1 MKDIT
6 AFMMALNIYISFD
19 NKQPSHFQLIPEK
32 FNWDNLVTILDLST
46 TQVSNRD
53 SLVFHYLHPLTHK
66 QETISNQ
73 TQLDT
78 LMTDIKEI
86 PYDGLFFYAGD
97 NSKPNQSLVVC
108 NPFEKLSQ
116 LVKQHQPLGYRES
129 RWVGILASQMA
140 SSSQE
145 NFETEL
151 SMLGNLISRGGRK
164 MHKRARHINHGP
176 EATNE
181 AEKTED
187 STSSSSSESEGD
199 ECLKERG
206 RHHIGRHGRG
216 KHFGP
221 FGKYDKHR
229 KHGRRHSEHFEP
241 FGGHGGPFGGHGG
254 PFDGHGGPFGGHGG
268 PFGGHSGP
276 FGGRGGPF
284 GSHGGPFGGHGGQ
297 YPFLSK
303 KESKLMKKLY
313 HARY

>member
-1 MKDIT
+1 
-6 AFMMALNIYISFD
+6 MMALNIYISFD

-254 PFDGHGGPFGGHGG
+254 PF
-268 PFGGHSGP
+268 
-276 FGGRGGPF
+276 
-284 GSHGGPFGGHGGQ
+284 GGHGGQ

>member
-1 MKDIT
+1 
-6 AFMMALNIYISFD
+6 MMALNIYISFD
-19 NKQPSHFQLIPEK
+19 NKQSSHFQLIPEK
-32 FNWDNLVTILDLST
+32 FNWDNLVTILELST

-53 SLVFHYLHPLTHK
+53 SLVLHYLHPLTNK

-78 LMTDIKEI
+78 LMTDLKEI
-86 PYDGLFFYAGD
+86 LYDGLFFYAGD
-97 NSKPNQSLVVC
+97 NSKPTQSLVVC

-116 LVKQHQPLGYRES
+116 LVKQHQPLGYRAS

-151 SMLGNLISRGGRK
+151 SMLDNLISRGGRK
-164 MHKRARHINHGP
+164 MCKRARHINHGP
-176 EATNE
+176 EAINE
-181 AEKTED
+181 TEKTED

-199 ECLKERG
+199 ESLKERG
-206 RHHIGRHGRG
+206 HHHIGRHGRG

-229 KHGRRHSEHFEP
+229 KHGRRHSEYMNYGGKHFES
-241 FGGHGGPFGGHGG
+241 FGGR
-254 PFDGHGGPFGGHGG
+254 DG

-276 FGGRGGPF
+276 FGGHSGPFDGRGGPFDGRGGPFDGRGGPF
-284 GSHGGPFGGHGGQ
+284 GGCGGPFGGHSGQ

>member
-1 MKDIT
+1 
-6 AFMMALNIYISFD
+6 MMALNIYISFD

-268 PFGGHSGP
+268 PFGGH
-276 FGGRGGPF
+276 
-284 GSHGGPFGGHGGQ
+284 GGQ

>member
-1 MKDIT
+1 
-6 AFMMALNIYISFD
+6 MMALNIYISFD

-254 PFDGHGGPFGGHGG
+254 PFGG
-268 PFGGHSGP
+268 
-276 FGGRGGPF
+276 
-284 GSHGGPFGGHGGQ
+284 HGGPFGGHGGQ

>member
-1 MKDIT
+1 
-6 AFMMALNIYISFD
+6 MMALNIYISFD

-241 FGGHGGPFGGHGG
+241 FGGHGRPFGGHGG
-254 PFDGHGGPFGGHGG
+254 PFDG
-268 PFGGHSGP
+268 
-276 FGGRGGPF
+276 
-284 GSHGGPFGGHGGQ
+284 HGGPFGGHGGQ

>member
-1 MKDIT
+1 
-6 AFMMALNIYISFD
+6 MMALNIYISFD

-268 PFGGHSGP
+268 
-276 FGGRGGPF
+276 
-284 GSHGGPFGGHGGQ
+284 Q